1 MLKYISIVV
10 ILAIAATIL
19 TSSHVSAQ
27 GPTQPVIPK
36 MSRFNGTIFRGFA
49 EFRVQNSSFDNRGLI
64 TLEDAPYKMMI
75 NCNFI
80 LKFHRFEDGKAND
93 YSCLIFLRDHKNS
106 SQKVKPILIREEYE
120 DVIRKIKRAIESR

>member
-1 MLKYISIVV
+1 MFKYISIVV

-27 GPTQPVIPK
+27 GPTQPIIPK

-64 TLEDAPYKMMI
+64 TLEDAPYKMVI

-80 LKFHRFEDGKAND
+80 LKFHRFEDGKGTD
-93 YSCLIFLRDHKNS
+93 YSCLMFIRDHKNS
-106 SQKVKPILIREEYE
+106 SHKVKPILIREEYD
-120 DVIRKIKRAIESR
+120 DVIRKVKRAIESR